1 MSNNIC
7 FYKNISIF
15 LLFISI
21 CFILWKYLNLSI
33 VSYSLWHFLK
43 VHEDEKKKKKRIDDC
58 FNLFRITFIP
68 TCASWHVKIILKFSI
83 SFHSFQIFSGIWQK
97 FIEWKKKKKGRRID
111 TICRN
116 ACVHT
121 WSCYFCN
128 YVHIVP
134 PGQVC
139 GAHRL
144 MSLCSQLGDVS
155 NTLPRYLA
163 RPRVSSPT

>member
-1 MSNNIC
+1 M
-7 FYKNISIF
+7 KIF
-15 LLFISI
+15 KF
-21 CFILWKYLNLSI
+21 SI

-43 VHEDEKKKKKRIDDC
+43 VHEDEKKKKRIDDC
-58 FNLFRITFIP
+58 LNLFRITFIP
-68 TCASWHVKIILKFSI
+68 TCSSWHIKIILKFSFV
-83 SFHSFQIFSGIWQK
+83 SNFLWQK
-97 FIEWKKKKKGRRID
+97 FIGWKKKKKKGRRID

-121 WSCYFCN
+121 WSCYFFCN

>member
-1 MSNNIC
+1 MEIFKFIYRLIFPLTFPKSSRRWKKKKEKKDWWLLQLISNNI
-7 FYKNISIF
+7 YPN
-15 LLFISI
+15 
-21 CFILWKYLNLSI
+21 
-33 VSYSLWHFLK
+33 
-43 VHEDEKKKKKRIDDC
+43 
-58 FNLFRITFIP
+58 
-68 TCASWHVKIILKFSI
+68 TCASWHIKIILKFSI

-97 FIEWKKKKKGRRID
+97 FIEWKKKKKKGRRID